1 MSQLIKTI
9 LFIITFLLFSI
20 ISNILLIY
28 YNFNITVIIG
38 ILLFIIG
45 ILLFGTVIFST
56 IYFSTKNDKNKEEIF
71 NEEVKKIKSAL
82 DTKSEV
88 KLKLRKTTE
97 VEIVASDC
105 FAKIE
110 DGKIKCTVSF
120 TPEEIEFDSIEQMA
134 NYFSLNEEE

>member
-56 IYFSTKNDKNKEEIF
+56 IYFSTKNKEEIF

-105 FAKIE
+105 YAKIE

>member
-9 LFIITFLLFSI
+9 LFIITFLLFSV

-28 YNFNITVIIG
+28 YNLNITV
-38 ILLFIIG
+38 IIG